1 MLLLQIKST
10 DALLECQERLIDFSA
25 VHLRLLVS
33 VHCVGAALAAG
44 EIDER
49 YLAVRLHPL
58 RCAVHQLHL
67 EYGVRAGGL
76 RVGASLPRGACQ
88 QPVADG
94 GHDILHGLDG
104 LLCEADDVHLLLVI
118 LSADQ
123 LLAFVKEIVEFPAIN
138 LVEGQ
143 VELQVLVHLQ
153 KLYHIVGGEDI
164 EPGNCAITGAHHG
177 ESFSRAS
184 LSIGKTGGL
193 CPLEGLHDDRQH
205 TILVDGCVVSI

>member
-1 MLLLQIKST
+1 MLLLQIKSA
-10 DALLECQERLIDFSA
+10 DALLECEERLIDFSA
-25 VHLRLLVS
+25 VHLRLLVG
-33 VHCVGAALAAG
+33 VHGVGAALAAG

-49 YLAVRLHPL
+49 YLPVRFHPL
-58 RCAVHQLHL
+58 GCAVHQLHL

-76 RVGASLPRGACQ
+76 RVGARLPGGARQ

-104 LLCEADDVHLLLVI
+104 LLCETHDIHLLLVI

-123 LLAFVKEIVEFPAIN
+123 FLPFVEQVVEFPAID

-164 EPGNCAITGAHHG
+164 EPGNCTVTGTHHS
-177 ESFSRAS
+177 ESFTRAS

-193 CPLEGLHDDRQH
+193 RPLEGLDDYRQH
-205 TILVDGCVVSI
+205 AVLVYGCVVSI